1 MNSVNLTV
9 TKRTE
14 AFFFFFS
21 FLLSPFSWFILE
33 KNNPSPLSPPP
44 GSFDNMTAVRCPGA
58 FQAATV
64 PAISCPSPPGVN
76 KKGLGAMEY

>member
-1 MNSVNLTV
+1 MNSANLTV

-14 AFFFFFS
+14 AFF
-21 FLLSPFSWFILE
+21 P
-33 KNNPSPLSPPP
+33 PSHSLYLKKTPGPLTPPP
-44 GSFDNMTAVRCPGA
+44 GYFDNMTAVRCPGA

-76 KKGLGAMEY
+76 KKGLGAIEY

>member
-1 MNSVNLTV
+1 MNSANRTV

-14 AFFFFFS
+14 AFFPLS
-21 FLLSPFSWFILE
+21 WLLLE
-33 KNNPSPLSPPP
+33 KNTPGTLTPPP
-44 GSFDNMTAVRCPGA
+44 GYFDNMTAVRCPGA

-76 KKGLGAMEY
+76 KKGLGAIEY